1 MNVYYCGKTGIACQR
16 DLVMNFY
23 YYGKTGIACQREVV
37 MNFYNYGEALASIAP
52 ILQLKKSHE
61 HLNDRSAAT
70 TART

>member
-1 MNVYYCGKTGIACQR
+1 MNVYYCGKTG
-16 DLVMNFY
+16 V
-23 YYGKTGIACQREVV
+23 ACQREVV